1 MDIHEIA
8 ELQKTTNATLDVISA
23 SSFAAGGVLW

>member
-23 SSFAAGGVLW
+23 STFAAGRD